1 MWESGAGAPAR
12 GSFDSAVFLKSLN
25 LKGFKS
31 FADNTTMVLE
41 PGVTVVV
48 GPNGSGKSNVV
59 DAIAWVLGA
68 QAPKAVRSQKMD
80 DVIFAGTATRPAL
93 GRAEVS
99 ITIDNADATLGVELS
114 EITVTRVLFRT
125 GESEYSINGAPCR
138 LLDVQELLSDA
149 GVGRQQHVIVSQGQI
164 DAVLNARPEDRR
176 AIIEE
181 AAGVLKF
188 RKRKEKAER
197 RLDATEANLLRVQD
211 LLREVRRQLR
221 PLERQ
226 AKAAERHGTLVEELA
241 EVKTYVAGREISS
254 LRAKLEALAAT
265 KLESARTEA
274 ELKSALAALD
284 TQVMSIEAQLTAR
297 GESDVSD
304 RLVHVEQLRE
314 RARGLSAVLVERRRS
329 LERDRGQLLDAGV
342 VANLEADAARFR
354 DELESVA
361 VELDAVQPDAEQLQA
376 EEAAFADERSTVL
389 DAVSADPSG
398 TQAASAAAEVRGEL
412 RSVRSTLD
420 RSEADLRRFESRVDA
435 LRARIAAAEE
445 DAVRF
450 RSECDEAGA
459 VEEPLVS
466 EVEAAEV
473 AVVEATAAVEA
484 RRSLRTDASE
494 EASRWAARVEA
505 LQMALDAAR
514 ARAGAERLAGIDG
527 VLGTLLDLIEID
539 AGWEPAVE
547 AALGESLTAVV
558 VDDPAAGRRALE
570 ALRSSDT
577 SGAVLALGVRP
588 AAPTTPSLGDPVRPH
603 TRSSKP
609 GVDALLDGLLGAAV
623 RLDDVSDAVDA
634 ALAHPE
640 MVVVT
645 ATGDRFGLNGWR
657 IGAAGSGATAAALD
671 DAVAHAESTAAALA
685 AASEAVAAAERSLA
699 AAQAHEAEL
708 VRRLDANDARFTAAS
723 EGLGRAQA
731 QLRESRAE
739 LENLERSI
747 VESQANSER
756 ERQRIAELEALLP
769 ALESDEQA
777 EADAARARG
786 ELRAELEA
794 RATALASRRKDLEV
808 RSAGLLERR
817 ELLQRRLEETERRLA
832 ADAEARVAAEGQRVR
847 VENDIAAIDRLSA
860 LVVSRREVIE
870 VLHND
875 LVEQRRRQSDEV
887 RALTG
892 ELDQLRRSRSEKE
905 QTLDASRERARQ
917 AELGE
922 AEAKLRLEAA
932 IETLR
937 RDLDIEPAVAE
948 AAELPELPDGA
959 TPAGRVRELERELR
973 LLGPINPLAL
983 EEFNELQTRHAF
995 LEEQLEDV
1003 RSTRRELSRVIA
1015 AVDTEIQ
1022 NVFSAAFHDVS
1033 ENFTQLFSLL
1043 FPGGQG
1049 RLTLTAPDDM
1059 LNTGIEVE
1067 AKPSG
1072 KNVKKLSLLSGGERS
1087 LTALAYL
1094 FAVFRSRPSP
1104 FYVMDEVEAAL
1115 DDVNLHRFLGLIQEF
1130 RKDAQL
1136 IVVSHQ
1142 KRTMEAGDCLLGVS
1156 MQPGGSSKVVTE
1168 RVSADA

>member
-1 MWESGAGAPAR
+1 
-12 GSFDSAVFLKSLN
+12 VFLKSLN

-31 FADNTTMVLE
+31 FADGTTMVLE

-99 ITIDNADATLGVELS
+99 ITIDNSDGTLGVELS
-114 EITVTRVLFRT
+114 EITVTRVLFRN
-125 GESEYSINGAPCR
+125 GDSEYAINGVPCR

-226 AKAAERHGTLVEELA
+226 AQAAERHGSLITELT
-241 EVKTYVAGREISS
+241 EVKTYVAGREIASW
-254 LRAKLEALAAT
+254 RAKLESLAAT
-265 KLESARTEA
+265 RLDSASAES

-284 TQVMSIEAQLTAR
+284 TQVMAIEAQLSAR

-304 RLVHVEQLRE
+304 RLVRVEQLRE
-314 RARGLSAVLVERRRS
+314 RARGLAAVLVERRRS
-329 LERDRGQLLDAGV
+329 LERDKGQLLDAGV

-354 DELESVA
+354 EELEAVVVA
-361 VELDAVQPDAEQLQA
+361 LAAIEPASEQLLA
-376 EEAAFADERSTVL
+376 DEEAFRNERSKVL
-389 DAVSADPSG
+389 DAVAADTTG

-412 RSVRSTLD
+412 RSVRASHE
-420 RSEADLRRFESRVDA
+420 RSAGDLRRFRERFDSLAQRRDA
-435 LRARIAAAEE
+435 SADDE
-445 DAVRF
+445 VRF
-450 RSECDEAGA
+450 RAECEAAGSI
-459 VEEPLVS
+459 EEPLVA
-466 EVEAAEV
+466 ELEQAERARAEAES
-473 AVVEATAAVEA
+473 THEA
-484 RRSLRTDASE
+484 RVSLRNDA
-494 EASRWAARVEA
+494 ADAVSRWTARVEA

-514 ARAGAERLAGIDG
+514 ARAGAERLSGVDG

-539 AGWEPAVE
+539 EGWEPAVE

-558 VDDPAAGRRALE
+558 VDDPAAGRRALA

-577 SGAVLALGVRP
+577 SGAVIALGARP
-588 AAPTTPSLGDPVRPH
+588 ASSATPRIGDAVRPH
-603 TRSSKP
+603 ARSGRP
-609 GVDALLDGLLGAAV
+609 GVSTLLDGLLGAAV
-623 RLDDVSDAVDA
+623 RLDDVGDAVDA

-640 MVVVT
+640 AVIVT
-645 ATGDRFGLNGWR
+645 GGGDRFGLSGWR
-657 IGAAGSGATAAALD
+657 VGAAGSGATAAALD
-671 DAVAHAESTAAALA
+671 DAIEHA
-685 AASEAVAAAERSLA
+685 AAAEVEFGRAVEAAEAAERALQAARS
-699 AAQAHEAEL
+699 AEVDL
-708 VRRLDANDARFTAAS
+708 IRRLDANDARFSAAS
-723 EGLGRAQA
+723 EGLARAQ
-731 QLRESRAE
+731 REHREVSTE
-739 LENLERSI
+739 LANLERSI
-747 VESQANSER
+747 VDLTVNIER
-756 ERQRIAELEALLP
+756 DEQRIAELEALLP

-786 ELRAELEA
+786 ELRAEMES
-794 RATALASRRKDLEV
+794 RAAALASRRKDLEV
-808 RSAGLLERR
+808 SNAGLNERQQLLERR
-817 ELLQRRLEETERRLA
+817 LDETERRLA
-832 ADAEARVAAEGQRVR
+832 ADAEARVAAEGQRVKIER
-847 VENDIAAIDRLSA
+847 DIAAIDRLVE
-860 LVVSRREVIE
+860 LVTAHREVVE
-870 VLHND
+870 VLHTD

-887 RALTG
+887 RGLTT
-892 ELDQLRRSRSEKE
+892 ELDQHRRARAEKE
-905 QTLDASRERARQ
+905 HALDASRERARQ

-922 AEAKLRLEAA
+922 AEAKLRLETA

-937 RDLDIEPAVAE
+937 RELDIEPSVAE
-948 AAELPELPDGA
+948 AAPLPVLPDGA

-983 EEFNELQTRHAF
+983 EEFNELQARHTF

-1015 AVDTEIQ
+1015 AVDAEIQ
-1022 NVFSAAFHDVS
+1022 NVFSSAFDDVA
-1033 ENFTQLFSLL
+1033 ENFTQLFGLL
-1043 FPGGQG
+1043 FPGGVG
-1049 RLTLTAPDDM
+1049 KLKLTAPDDM

-1168 RVSADA
+1168 RVSSASA

>member
-1 MWESGAGAPAR
+1 MT
-12 GSFDSAVFLKSLN
+12 AVYLKN
-25 LKGFKS
+25 LTVKGFKS
-31 FADNTTMVLE
+31 FADSTPMVLE

-80 DVIFAGTATRPAL
+80 DVIFAGTAKRPAL

-99 ITIDNADATLGVELS
+99 ITIDNADGTLGLEFS
-114 EITVTRVLFRT
+114 EITVTRILFRS
-125 GESEYSINGAPCR
+125 GESEYMINGVGCR

-226 AKAAERHGTLVEELA
+226 AKAAERHGSLIIELA
-241 EVKTYVAGREISS
+241 ALKAFVSGREIAS
-254 LRAKLEALAAT
+254 LRVKLEALASA
-265 KLESARTEA
+265 KLESSTDEA
-274 ELKSALAALD
+274 ELKSSLAVLD
-284 TQVMSIEAQLTAR
+284 TAVMTIEAQLSAR
-297 GESDVSD
+297 GASDISD
-304 RLVHVEQLRE
+304 RLRYVEQLRE
-314 RARGLSAVLVERRRS
+314 RARGLAAVLVERRRS
-329 LERDRGQLLDAGV
+329 LERDKGQLLDAGV

-354 DELESVA
+354 EEIEKAAAELAELEPETGQLSFDESSFRSERENILEA
-361 VELDAVQPDAEQLQA
+361 VREDQ
-376 EEAAFADERSTVL
+376 T
-389 DAVSADPSG
+389 
-398 TQAASAAAEVRGEL
+398 TTKAASAAAEVRGEL
-412 RSVRSTLD
+412 RSITSAVD
-420 RSEADLRRFESRVDA
+420 RTKGELNRMVTQRELLTNRFQLAQEEAA
-435 LRARIAAAEE
+435 
-445 DAVRF
+445 RF
-450 RSECDEAGA
+450 RTDCDEAGA
-459 VEEPLVS
+459 IEAPLVD
-466 EVEAAEV
+466 EVEAAER
-473 AVVEATAAVEA
+473 AAMEAQASFEA
-484 RRSLRTDASE
+484 RQSLRNDAAE

-514 ARAGAERLAGIDG
+514 ARAGAERLQGVDG

-539 AGWEPAVE
+539 EGWELAVE

-558 VDDPAAGRRALE
+558 VDDPAAGRRALD

-577 SGAVLALGVRP
+577 SGAVIALGAHPKGSNAP
-588 AAPTTPSLGDPVRPH
+588 ALGDPVRPH
-603 TRSSKP
+603 TRSQRP
-609 GVDALLDGLLGAAV
+609 EVEALLDGLLGSAV
-623 RLDDVSDAVDA
+623 RIDELSEALDA
-634 ALAHPE
+634 AMQHPE
-640 MVVVT
+640 AVVIT
-645 ATGDRFGLNGWR
+645 GSGDRFGLSGWR
-657 IGAAGSGATAAALD
+657 IGTAGGGATAAALEEASD
-671 DAVAHAESTAAALA
+671 RSTT
-685 AASEAVAAAERSLA
+685 AS
-699 AAQAHEAEL
+699 AEL
-708 VRRLDANDARFTAAS
+708 VSARGAVDETERVLLAARNTEVELAKRLDANDARFSAAS
-723 EGLGRAQA
+723 EGLSRTQGEQREIQA
-731 QLRESRAE
+731 EFETLDRNITEAE
-739 LENLERSI
+739 LNI
-747 VESQANSER
+747 KR
-756 ERQRIAELEALLP
+756 EQQRITDIEALLP

-777 EADAARARG
+777 ESEAARARG
-786 ELRAELEA
+786 ELRADLEA
-794 RATALASRRKDLEV
+794 RSALLSSRRRDIEV
-808 RSAGLLERR
+808 RLAGLQERQQLNERR
-817 ELLQRRLEETERRLA
+817 LDETERRLE
-832 ADAEARVAAEGQRVR
+832 ADEEARVAAEGKRLVIERQIDV
-847 VENDIAAIDRLSA
+847 IDRLAA
-860 LVVSRREVIE
+860 LVERHRLVVESHYAGLAEKRRK
-870 VLHND
+870 
-875 LVEQRRRQSDEV
+875 QSHEV
-887 RALTG
+887 RGLTT
-892 ELDQLRRSRSEKE
+892 ELETLRHNRAEKE
-905 QTLDASRERARQ
+905 KALDVTREKARK
-917 AELGE
+917 AELEE
-922 AEAKLRLEAA
+922 AEAKLRLETA

-937 RDLDIEPAVAE
+937 RELDIEPAVAE
-948 AAELPELPDGA
+948 ATGMPDVPDGA

-983 EEFNELQTRHAF
+983 EEFNELQARHGF

-1003 RSTRRELSRVIA
+1003 RSTRRELARVIT
-1015 AVDTEIQ
+1015 AVDAEIQ
-1022 NVFSAAFHDVS
+1022 NVFASAFYDVAR
-1033 ENFTQLFSLL
+1033 NFTELFALL
-1043 FPGGQG
+1043 FPGGKG
-1049 RLTLTAPDDM
+1049 DLKLTLPDDM

-1142 KRTMEAGDCLLGVS
+1142 KRTMEAGDVLLGVS

-1168 RVSADA
+1168 KSEAERLVP

>member
-1 MWESGAGAPAR
+1 
-12 GSFDSAVFLKSLN
+12 VFLKSLD

-31 FADNTTMVLE
+31 FADSTTMVLE

-99 ITIDNADATLGVELS
+99 ITIDNSAGTLGVELS
-114 EITVTRVLFRT
+114 EITVTRVLFRN
-125 GESEYSINGAPCR
+125 GDSEYAINGVPCR

-164 DAVLNARPEDRR
+164 DAVLNARPEERR

-226 AKAAERHGTLVEELA
+226 AQAAERHGTLISELT
-241 EVKTYVAGREISS
+241 EVKTYVAGREIATW
-254 LRAKLEALAAT
+254 RAKLEALAAT
-265 KLESARTEA
+265 RVDSAAAETGLKTE
-274 ELKSALAALD
+274 LAALD
-284 TQVMSIEAQLTAR
+284 TSVMAIEAQLSAR
-297 GESDVSD
+297 GASDIGD
-304 RLVHVEQLRE
+304 RLVRVEQLRE

-329 LERDRGQLLDAGV
+329 LERDKGQLLDAGV

-354 DELESVA
+354 E
-361 VELDAVQPDAEQLQA
+361 ELDAVVAALGEIEPAAVELLA
-376 EEAAFADERSTVL
+376 EEEAFRAERAKVL
-389 DAVSADPSG
+389 DAVGADATGS
-398 TQAASAAAEVRGEL
+398 QAASAAAEVRGEL
-412 RSVRSTLD
+412 RSVRAGRERAD
-420 RSEADLRRFESRVDA
+420 GDLRRMRERLESLAGRRDA
-435 LRARIAAAEE
+435 SADDEI
-445 DAVRF
+445 RF
-450 RSECDEAGA
+450 RADCEAAGA
-459 VEEPLVS
+459 IEEPLVA
-466 EVEAAEV
+466 ELEAAES
-473 AVVEATAAVEA
+473 ARAEAEATHEA
-484 RRSLRTDASE
+484 RVSLRSDAADA
-494 EASRWAARVEA
+494 ASRASARVDA

-514 ARAGAERLAGIDG
+514 ARAGAERLAGVDG

-539 AGWEPAVE
+539 PGWEPAVE

-558 VDDPAAGRRALE
+558 VDDPTAGRRALA
-570 ALRSSDT
+570 ALRSSET
-577 SGAVLALGVRP
+577 SGAVIALGARP
-588 AAPTTPSLGDPVRPH
+588 VTASPPALGDAVRPH
-603 TRSSKP
+603 ARSNRP

-623 RLDDVSDAVDA
+623 RVDDVGAAVDA
-634 ALAHPE
+634 ALAHPDV
-640 MVVVT
+640 VVVT
-645 ATGDRFGLNGWR
+645 EGGDRFGLSGWR
-657 IGAAGSGATAAALD
+657 VGAAGTGATAAALD
-671 DAVAHAESTAAALA
+671 EAIDQAAKAEATLARAVDAVATSELAVQAARA
-685 AASEAVAAAERSLA
+685 A
-699 AAQAHEAEL
+699 EAEL
-708 VRRLDANDARFTAAS
+708 TRRLDVNDATFTTAS
-723 EGLGRAQA
+723 EGLARAQ
-731 QLRESRAE
+731 REHREASAE
-739 LENLERSI
+739 LANLERSI
-747 VESQANSER
+747 ADLTANIAR
-756 ERQRIAELEALLP
+756 DDQRIGELEALLP

-777 EADAARARG
+777 EADAARSRG
-786 ELRAELEA
+786 ELRAEYET
-794 RATALASRRKDLEV
+794 RAAALASRRKDFEV
-808 RSAGLLERR
+808 RNAGLHERR
-817 ELLQRRLEETERRLA
+817 ALLERRLEETERRLA
-832 ADAEARVAAEGQRVR
+832 ADADARAAAEGQRVQIER
-847 VENDIAAIDRLSA
+847 DIAVIDRLAAIVTSHRD
-860 LVVSRREVIE
+860 VVE
-870 VLHND
+870 VLHTD
-875 LVEQRRRQSDEV
+875 LADQRRRQSDEV
-887 RALTG
+887 RGLTS
-892 ELDQLRRSRSEKE
+892 ELDELRRTRNDRE
-905 QTLDASRERARQ
+905 QALDASRERARQ

-932 IETLR
+932 IDTLR
-937 RDLDIEPAVAE
+937 RELDIEPAVAE
-948 AAELPELPDGA
+948 AAPLPVLPDGA

-983 EEFNELQTRHAF
+983 EEFNELQTRHTF
-995 LEEQLEDV
+995 LEEQLDDV

-1015 AVDTEIQ
+1015 AIDAEIQ
-1022 NVFSAAFHDVS
+1022 NVFASAFHDVAA
-1033 ENFTQLFSLL
+1033 NFTELFGLL
-1043 FPGGQG
+1043 FPGGVG
-1049 RLTLTAPDDM
+1049 TLKLTAPDDL

-1115 DDVNLHRFLGLIQEF
+1115 DDVNLHRFLGLIKEF

-1168 RVSADA
+1168 RVTTAPSPN